1 MGGSII
7 GDALMAVYV
16 HHEKLRKF
24 SNEVLIKVGV
34 PKEYAEVV
42 TDQLVLANLRGV
54 DSHGIIRL
62 PLYVKGIVRGEIN
75 PSPMIKV
82 LKDGGPYALIDGDNG
97 VGQPVALKATELAI
111 KKAKDFGVSAV
122 GIKNLKHIGML
133 GYYTMKI
140 AENNMLG
147 VVTANASPNIAPLG
161 CKKPITG
168 TNPIAIGFPVRGRPP
183 IILDMAMS
191 VVARGKIL
199 VAAHKGE
206 KIPEGWAMNKE
217 GVITTDPKEAIEG
230 ILLPFG
236 GYKGFGLALV
246 VDILCGIVL
255 GGGYSLKMSRGM
267 FYSQGGVFIGVIDIN
282 SFRPYEEY
290 LEEIAEYV
298 DLIKSTP
305 TAEGFEVLMPGEPEH
320 RTYLNRVAS
329 GIPVDE
335 ETFKELKEL
344 SIKYGVELPAN

>member
-1 MGGSII
+1 MVVRIN
-7 GDALMAVYV
+7 
-16 HHEKLRKF
+16 HEVLRKF
-24 SNEVLIKVGV
+24 SNEVLIKVGM
-34 PKEYAEVV
+34 PKDYAEVV
-42 TDQLVLANLRGV
+42 TDQLILANLRGV
-54 DSHGIIRL
+54 DSHGIVRL
-62 PLYVKGIVRGEIN
+62 PLYVKGMLQGEIN
-75 PSPMIKV
+75 PNPMIKV
-82 LKDGGPYALIDGDNG
+82 VRDRGPYALIDGDNG
-97 VGQPVALKATELAI
+97 IGQPVALRATELAI
-111 KKAKDFGVSAV
+111 KKAKDFGISVV

-133 GYYTMKI
+133 AYYVMKI
-140 AENNMLG
+140 VENDMMG
-147 VVTANASPNIAPLG
+147 IVAANASPNIAPLG

-168 TNPIAIGFPVRGRPP
+168 TNPIAIGFPIRGGPP

-217 GVITTDPKEAIEG
+217 GVMTTNPKEALEG

-255 GGGYSLKMSRGM
+255 GGGYSLKMKRG
-267 FYSQGGVFIGVIDIN
+267 FYSQGGVFIEAVDIN

-290 LEEIAEYV
+290 LKEIREYV
-298 DLIKSTP
+298 EVVKSTP

-320 RTYLNRVAS
+320 RTYLSRVRE
-329 GIPVDE
+329 GIPIDDE
-335 ETFKELKEL
+335 TLKELKEL
-344 SIKYGVELPAN
+344 SVKYGVELPIS

>member
-1 MGGSII
+1 MLNIP
-7 GDALMAVYV
+7 
-16 HHEKLRKF
+16 HEKLRKF

-42 TDQLVLANLRGV
+42 TDQLILANLRGV

-62 PLYVKGIVRGEIN
+62 PFYVSGIVRGEIN
-75 PSPMIKV
+75 PNPVIKV
-82 LKDGGPYALIDGDNG
+82 VKDGGPYALLDGDNG
-97 VGQPVALKATELAI
+97 IGQPVALKATELAI
-111 KKAKDFGVSAV
+111 KKAKEFGISSI

-133 GYYTMKI
+133 AYYVIKI
-140 AENNMLG
+140 VENDMIG
-147 VVTANASPNIAPLG
+147 FASANASPNIAPLG
-161 CKKPITG
+161 CKKPVTG
-168 TNPIAIGFPVRGRPP
+168 TNPIAIGFPTKDKPS

-217 GVITTDPKEAIEG
+217 GLMTTDPKEAIDG

-255 GGGYSLKMSRGM
+255 GGGYSLKMRRGM
-267 FYSQGGVFIGVIDIN
+267 FYSQGGVFIGAIDIN

-290 LEEIAEYV
+290 LNEITEYINV
-298 DLIKSTP
+298 VKSTP
-305 TAEGFEVLMPGEPEH
+305 TAPGHEVLMPGEPEH
-320 RTYLNRVAS
+320 RIYLSRVEK

-335 ETFKELKEL
+335 ETLKELKDL
-344 SIKYGVELPAN
+344 SVKYGVEFPTN